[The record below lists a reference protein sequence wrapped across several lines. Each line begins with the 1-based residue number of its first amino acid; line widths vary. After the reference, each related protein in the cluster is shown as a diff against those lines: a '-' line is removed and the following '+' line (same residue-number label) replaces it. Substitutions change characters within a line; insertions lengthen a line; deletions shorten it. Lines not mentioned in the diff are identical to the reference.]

1 MLHYETVSPGTVMLL
16 KKVMSIPQLNCFSL
30 VGGTSLALQ
39 LGHRTSVDL
48 DFFSSKSFDV
58 DATRRLLDNQFQSFA
73 LRSMSTTGFAC
84 FIENVKCDFF
94 NWGVPFIG
102 QQVIEDNIRLC
113 SLEDIA
119 AFKFDASITRK
130 EKKDFRDIDALLDKF
145 SFKDLLKFYRSKFS
159 YNDVK
164 IVLDALSE
172 IDIADISEEPTL
184 MIQRNWADIKQRI
197 KGEWKQYQFE
207 KLHQKDE
214 EKLARIKKAE
224 ELLKNKKDNPKND

>member
-1 MLHYETVSPGTVMLL
+1 MTL
-16 KKVMSIPQLNCFSL
+16 PQFDCFCL

-39 LGHRTSVDL
+39 LGHRKSIDL
-48 DFFSSKSFDV
+48 DLFSSKNFDV
-58 DATRRLLDNQFQSFA
+58 NATRRVLENQFQPFA
-73 LRSMSTTGFAC
+73 LRSMSATGFAC
-84 FIENVKCDFF
+84 FIENIKCDFF
-94 NWGVPFIG
+94 SWSMPFIG

-119 AFKFDASITRK
+119 AFKFDAIITRK

-145 SFKDLLKFYRSKFS
+145 SFKDLLKFYRSKFI

-172 IDIADISEEPTL
+172 IDLADNSEESIL
-184 MIQRNWADIKQRI
+184 MLKRDWEDIKQII
-197 KGEWKQYQFE
+197 KKEWKQYQYE

-214 EKLARIKKAE
+214 ERLDRIKKAE
-224 ELLKNKKDNPKND
+224 ELLKNKKDKDSND

>member
-1 MLHYETVSPGTVMLL
+1 MD
-16 KKVMSIPQLNCFSL
+16 IPQLNCFSL

-48 DFFSSKSFDV
+48 DFFSSKTFDL
-58 DATRRLLDNQFQSFA
+58 DTTRRLLGNQFQPFA
-73 LRSMSTTGFAC
+73 LRSISSTGFSC
-84 FIENVKCDFF
+84 FIQDIKCDFF
-94 NWGVPFIG
+94 NWSVPFIG
-102 QQVIEDNIRLC
+102 QQINEDNIRLC

-119 AFKFDASITRK
+119 AFKFDAIITRK

-145 SFKDLLKFYRSKFS
+145 SFKELLKFYRTKFI
-159 YNDVK
+159 YNDIK

-184 MIQRNWADIKQRI
+184 IIKRNWEDIKQRI

-207 KLHQKDE
+207 KLHQKEE
-214 EKLARIKKAE
+214 EKLARIEKAE
-224 ELLKNKKDNPKND
+224 ELLKNKKDESKNDNR